1 MNVQQYFT
9 DSSKTLIKPFPNCF
23 GEPQGPI
30 EKVLGL
36 LGSEMD
42 DEDDEGRKK
51 SRALHSLPTPG

>member
-9 DSSKTLIKPFPNCF
+9 DSSKTLDKPFSNCF

-42 DEDDEGRKK
+42 DELGKK
-51 SRALHSLPTPG
+51 SRTLHSLPTPG